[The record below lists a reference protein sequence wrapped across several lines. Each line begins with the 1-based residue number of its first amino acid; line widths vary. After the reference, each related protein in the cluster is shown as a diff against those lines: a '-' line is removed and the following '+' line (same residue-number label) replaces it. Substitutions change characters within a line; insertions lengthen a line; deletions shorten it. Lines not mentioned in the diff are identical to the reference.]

1 MPVIRRKPRAR
12 VFSALGVVVLAML
25 ALGAGTAQ
33 AHEWTVKGIPLSK
46 QGGKMGIAGKSS
58 EPINFNWSALE
69 GAFSWRCNKATESA
83 TAEVGGVSQA
93 TIQFSECAF
102 VKAPKVCHMNS
113 VVETTV
119 STKVAEVTF
128 EGKPTAFEVYS
139 TLSGKGLKVEVLGAE
154 CSIAPLTWEFNGSF
168 ASRIDGVERISQP
181 RTFSKANQV
190 GGGFLLGPAAGPL
203 YIEGGWSEA
212 IAPGPLLGYPWLLS

>member
-1 MPVIRRKPRAR
+1 MSVIRRKPRAPLL
-12 VFSALGVVVLAML
+12 SALAVAVLAML

-33 AHEWTVKGIPLSK
+33 AHEWTIKGAPLSE
-46 QGGKMGIAGKSS
+46 QGGKMGISGKSS

-69 GAFSWRCNKATESA
+69 GDFSWRCNSATESA

-102 VKAPKVCHMNS
+102 TKAPSVCRMNS

-139 TLSGKGLKVEVLGAE
+139 TLSGKGLKIEVQGAE

-168 ASRIDGVERISQP
+168 ASRIDGLERIFQP
-181 RTFSKANQV
+181 RTFSRANQV
-190 GGGFLLGPAAGPL
+190 GGGFLLGPSAGPL

-212 IAPGPLLGYPWLLS
+212 IASGPLLGYPWLLS

>member
-1 MPVIRRKPRAR
+1 MPVHRRKLR
-12 VFSALGVVVLAML
+12 VRLLPALCVAALAVL

-33 AHEWTVKGIPLSK
+33 AHEWTVKGTPLSK
-46 QGGKMGIAGKSS
+46 QGGKMGISGKSS
-58 EPINFNWSALE
+58 ESINFNWSALE
-69 GAFSWRCNKATESA
+69 GNFSWRCNSATESA

-93 TIQFSECAF
+93 TIRFSECAF
-102 VKAPKVCHMNS
+102 TKVPKVCHMNS

-128 EGKPTAFEVYS
+128 EGKPTTFEVYS
-139 TLSGKGLKVEVLGAE
+139 TLSGKGLKVEIQGAE
-154 CSIAPLTWEFNGSF
+154 CSIAPNTWELNGSF

-190 GGGFLLGPAAGPL
+190 GGGFLLGPAPGPL

-212 IAPGPLLGYPWLLS
+212 VAPGPLLGYAWLLS